1 MARET
6 TLYEDA
12 GNGFAYER
20 GEYAR
25 RSVICEVLGGMI
37 SVRLPKREGSFAP
50 DRRVHTPG
58 AKRRKHMSRERPGE
72 RRGGRLALR
81 GGGGRI
87 TVRLAESTGETTV
100 EVRF

>member
-20 GEYAR
+20 GEYVR

-37 SVRLPKREGSFAP
+37 SVRLTEHEGSFAP
-50 DRRVHTPG
+50 NGDLYTWN
-58 AKRRKHMSRERPGE
+58 
-72 RRGGRLALR
+72 
-81 GGGGRI
+81 
-87 TVRLAESTGETTV
+87 
-100 EVRF
+100 